1 MANTSKRL
9 GNLTNTG
16 TGGGGSGTGYV
27 KSFTSPTWVSASPDY
42 SITVPESE
50 HLKGVAPSVEV
61 YELDGGS
68 YRSVQVSIEVSNAG
82 LIVIR
87 VPQSPDNRFAGKI
100 IIS

>member
-16 TGGGGSGTGYV
+16 TGGGSTTGYL
-27 KSFTSPTWVSASPDY
+27 KAFTVPTWVNASPDY
-42 SITVPESE
+42 SITVQESE
-50 HLKGVAPSVEV
+50 HLKGVSPSVEV
-61 YELDGGS
+61 YELESGS
-68 YRSVQVSIEVSNAG
+68 YRSVIVSIEVSNAG

-87 VPQSPDNRFAGKI
+87 VPESPDNRFAGKI